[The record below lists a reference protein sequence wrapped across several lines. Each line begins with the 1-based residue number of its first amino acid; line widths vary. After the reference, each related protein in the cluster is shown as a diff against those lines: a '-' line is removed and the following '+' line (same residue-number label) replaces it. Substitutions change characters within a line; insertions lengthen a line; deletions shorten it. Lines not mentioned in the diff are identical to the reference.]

1 MAKIT
6 TKSYEE
12 LLVSEERAKKIQEL
26 IAEAHQNKTPL
37 NMLPITLETND
48 KQLWCG
54 SLADIGPITL
64 NVNTT
69 IKQPKYKFQSK
80 EDLIRFH
87 ADYGYGG
94 LKSEFRPGYG
104 LVDIQTQFLIK
115 SKQADIRDGQ
125 LVMLPMDK
133 DSKEKWADL
142 WQIYKQS
149 LDEFQE
155 LPCN

>member
-1 MAKIT
+1 MAKIQL
-6 TKSYEE
+6 KNFDE

-26 IAEAHQNKTPL
+26 IATAHQSKTPL

-64 NVNTT
+64 NATT
-69 IKQPKYKFQSK
+69 VTKQPKYKFQSDD
-80 EDLIRFH
+80 DLCRFH
-87 ADYGYGG
+87 TDYGYGG
-94 LKSEFRPGYG
+94 LQSEFKPGYG

-125 LVMLPMDK
+125 LIMLPMDK

-142 WQIYKQS
+142 WSIYKQS
-149 LDEFQE
+149 LDEFNE
-155 LPCN
+155 LCN